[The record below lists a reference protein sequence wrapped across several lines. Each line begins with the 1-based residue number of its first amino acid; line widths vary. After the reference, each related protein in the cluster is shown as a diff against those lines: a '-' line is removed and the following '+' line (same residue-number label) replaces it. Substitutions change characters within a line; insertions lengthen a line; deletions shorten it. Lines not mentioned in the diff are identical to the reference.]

1 MNCSFGSATAL
12 SLSDLRL
19 GALLP
24 SFIQWTESSSRAC
37 FSGLLGGCQEDASLS
52 LMGVHLSSVPG
63 LVGEAD
69 RSQLCSQAS

>member
-1 MNCSFGSATAL
+1 MSSSFGSASAL

-19 GALLP
+19 GASLP
-24 SFIQWTESSSRAC
+24 SVIQWTEPSSHAC
-37 FSGLLGGCQEDASLS
+37 FSGLPGGCWEDASLS

-69 RSQLCSQAS
+69 RSQLHSQAS